1 MGHSRSST
9 LISNSLTSFSSY
21 YRHLAL
27 STNMIDKI
35 APLPSLRKLK
45 ILSLGRNNI
54 RKIEKLEDLAGSL
67 EQLWLSYNQIDKLDG
82 LTALRNLQVL
92 YLSNN
97 KLKSFDEL
105 LRLKDLPRVR
115 LEIISALY
123 YLSDAVCFH
132 LLLSFAF
139 PTAPR
144 TFTLW

>member
-1 MGHSRSST
+1 
-9 LISNSLTSFSSY
+9 
-21 YRHLAL
+21 
-27 STNMIDKI
+27 MIDKI

-115 LEIISALY
+115 LDHFCSAV
-123 YLSDAVCFH
+123 YLSDTVCFH
-132 LLLSFAF
+132 
-139 PTAPR
+139 
-144 TFTLW
+144 